1 MSSRYLHEVPTVER
15 AVQWFVC
22 RGCDTCSVPSAGT
35 GERIAAYR
43 RRRGLSQ
50 AALAGLVGRSESWL
64 SQVERGIR
72 SVDRLS
78 VLIDMAKIF
87 HVDVESLIGRP
98 WQLAPNGAA
107 VAQGL
112 DAVRQVMT
120 RYDHLLGTDV
130 LPIPPLSELGTQV
143 ARLHRDYQA
152 ARYETVV
159 RELPDLLALIDGVPR
174 IAATEKRREALCTYV
189 SAYIGA
195 AKLLTKL
202 GVTDLAVVAA
212 DRAATIAVEAD
223 SLEAQGMAAYQ
234 VVCALLRADHTEEAE
249 RLAVSM
255 AEKLHGLA
263 TAQTPTLV
271 SVAGALWLIAAVAA
285 ARRTDRG
292 GAWARLDAAERLA
305 GLLGEDA
312 NHAWTAFGPTNVRIH
327 RVTVAAEL
335 GDPGEALRVATDVD
349 PTRLAEGLRS
359 RRAQVYLDL
368 AWAQAQ
374 RKRDAEATLHL
385 LEAERAAPEAIR
397 YNAMVRDL
405 LREMLARARRPNR
418 VLHDLSV
425 RAGVLD

>member
-1 MSSRYLHEVPTVER
+1 MS
-15 AVQWFVC
+15 
-22 RGCDTCSVPSAGT
+22 GAGT
-35 GERIAAYR
+35 GERIAVYR

-78 VLIDMAKIF
+78 VLLDMAKIL

-98 WQLAPNGAA
+98 WQLAPNGPA

-120 RYDHLLGTDV
+120 RYDHLLGV
-130 LPIPPLSELGTQV
+130 EAPHLPPLPELRAQV
-143 ARLHRDYQA
+143 AALHSDYQA

-159 RELPDLLALIDGVPR
+159 RQLPDLIALVDGVPR
-174 IAATEKRREALCTYV
+174 VAANGERREALCTYV
-189 SAYIGA
+189 SAYVGA

-212 DRAATIAVEAD
+212 DRAATVAVEAD
-223 SLEAQGMAAYQ
+223 SLSARGMAAYQ

-249 RLAVSM
+249 RLAVGMVETIHQSV
-255 AEKLHGLA
+255 
-263 TAQTPTLV
+263 TAQTPILV

-292 GAWARLDAAERLA
+292 EAWARLDAAERLA
-305 GLLGEDA
+305 ELLGEDA

-327 RVTVAAEL
+327 RVSVAAEL
-335 GDPGEALRVATDVD
+335 GDPGEALRAAADVD
-349 PTRLAEGLRS
+349 PTQLAEGLRS
-359 RRAQVYLDL
+359 RRAQIYLDL

-385 LEAERAAPEAIR
+385 LEAERAAPEMIR

-405 LREMLARARRPNR
+405 LREILARARRPNS
-418 VLHDLSV
+418 VLHELSV
-425 RAGVLD
+425 RAGVLG

>member
-1 MSSRYLHEVPTVER
+1 
-15 AVQWFVC
+15 
-22 RGCDTCSVPSAGT
+22 
-35 GERIAAYR
+35 
-43 RRRGLSQ
+43 
-50 AALAGLVGRSESWL
+50 
-64 SQVERGIR
+64 
-72 SVDRLS
+72 
-78 VLIDMAKIF
+78 MAKIL

-98 WQLAPNGAA
+98 WQLAPNGGA

-120 RYDHLLGTDV
+120 RYDHLLGVDV
-130 LPIPPLSELGTQV
+130 TPIPPLPDLRAQV
-143 ARLHRDYQA
+143 VTLHENYQA

-159 RELPDLLALIDGVPR
+159 CQLPDLITLIDGLPR
-174 IAATEKRREALCTYV
+174 VTADGERRERLCTYV
-189 SAYIGA
+189 CAYVGA

-223 SLEAQGMAAYQ
+223 SLGARGMAAYQ
-234 VVCALLRADHTEEAE
+234 VVCALLRADRTDEAE

-255 AEKLHGLA
+255 AEKIDGSA
-263 TAQTPTLV
+263 TAEAPVLV
-271 SVAGALWLIAAVAA
+271 SVSGALWLIAAVAA

-292 GAWARLDAAERLA
+292 EAWARLDAANRLA
-305 GLLGEDA
+305 GLLGGDA
-312 NHAWTAFGPTNVRIH
+312 NHAWTAFGPTNVLIH
-327 RVTVAAEL
+327 RVSIAAEL
-335 GDPGEALRVATDVD
+335 GEPGEALRAATEVD

-385 LEAERAAPEAIR
+385 LEAERSAPEAIR
-397 YNAMVRDL
+397 FNAMVRDL
-405 LREMLARARRPNR
+405 LREMLARSRRPNS
-418 VLHDLSV
+418 VLHDLSI

>member
-1 MSSRYLHEVPTVER
+1 
-15 AVQWFVC
+15 
-22 RGCDTCSVPSAGT
+22 
-35 GERIAAYR
+35 
-43 RRRGLSQ
+43 LSQ

-78 VLIDMAKIF
+78 VLLDMAKIL

-98 WQLAPNGAA
+98 WQLAPNGPA

-120 RYDHLLGTDV
+120 RYDHLLGV
-130 LPIPPLSELGTQV
+130 EAPHLPPLPELRAQV
-143 ARLHRDYQA
+143 AALHSDYQA

-159 RELPDLLALIDGVPR
+159 RQLPDLIALVDGVPR
-174 IAATEKRREALCTYV
+174 VAANGERREALCTYV
-189 SAYIGA
+189 SAYVGA

-212 DRAATIAVEAD
+212 DRAATVAVEAD
-223 SLEAQGMAAYQ
+223 SLSARGMAAYQ

-249 RLAVSM
+249 RLAVGMVETIHQSV
-255 AEKLHGLA
+255 
-263 TAQTPTLV
+263 TAQTPILV

-292 GAWARLDAAERLA
+292 EAWARLDAAERLA
-305 GLLGEDA
+305 ELLGEDA

-327 RVTVAAEL
+327 RVSVAAEL
-335 GDPGEALRVATDVD
+335 GDPGEALRAAADVD
-349 PTRLAEGLRS
+349 PTQLAEGLRS

-374 RKRDAEATLHL
+374 RKHDAEATLHL
-385 LEAERAAPEAIR
+385 LEAERAAPEMIR

-405 LREMLARARRPNR
+405 LREILARARRPNS
-418 VLHDLSV
+418 VLHELSV

>member
-1 MSSRYLHEVPTVER
+1 M
-15 AVQWFVC
+15 
-22 RGCDTCSVPSAGT
+22 
-35 GERIAAYR
+35 GERIAVYR

-78 VLIDMAKIF
+78 VLLDMARIL

-98 WQLAPNGAA
+98 WQLAPNGGV

-120 RYDHLLGTDV
+120 RYDHLLGVDA
-130 LPIPPLSELGTQV
+130 PIMPPLPELNVQIAT
-143 ARLHRDYQA
+143 LHQDYQA
-152 ARYETVV
+152 ARYEVV
-159 RELPDLLALIDGVPR
+159 IRQLPELIMLIDAIPR
-174 IAATEKRREALCTYV
+174 MAVAEERREALCAYV
-189 SAYIGA
+189 SAYVGA

-202 GVTDLAVVAA
+202 GVIDLAVVAA

-223 SLEAQGMAAYQ
+223 SLSARGMAAYQ
-234 VVCALLRADHTEEAE
+234 VVCALLRADHTDEAE
-249 RLAVSM
+249 RLAVGM
-255 AEKLHGLA
+255 AEKIYRSA
-263 TAQTPTLV
+263 TAETPKLA

-292 GAWARLDAAERLA
+292 EAWARLDAAERLA
-305 GLLGEDA
+305 ELLGADA
-312 NHAWTAFGPTNVRIH
+312 NFAWTAFGPTNVRIH

-335 GDPGEALRVATDVD
+335 GDPAEALRAAADVD
-349 PTRLAEGLRS
+349 PMRLMDGLRS

-385 LEAERAAPEAIR
+385 LEAERWAPGAIR

-405 LREMLARARRPNR
+405 VREMLARARRPNS

>member
-1 MSSRYLHEVPTVER
+1 
-15 AVQWFVC
+15 
-22 RGCDTCSVPSAGT
+22 
-35 GERIAAYR
+35 
-43 RRRGLSQ
+43 
-50 AALAGLVGRSESWL
+50 
-64 SQVERGIR
+64 
-72 SVDRLS
+72 LS
-78 VLIDMAKIF
+78 VLLDMAKIL

-98 WQLAPNGAA
+98 WQLAPNGGA

-120 RYDHLLGTDV
+120 RYDHLLGVDV
-130 LPIPPLSELGTQV
+130 PPIPPLPELRAQV
-143 ARLHRDYQA
+143 ATLHEDYQA

-159 RELPDLLALIDGVPR
+159 GRLPDLITLIDGLPR
-174 IAATEKRREALCTYV
+174 VAADGERREGLCTYV
-189 SAYIGA
+189 GAYVGA

-223 SLEAQGMAAYQ
+223 SLGARGMAAYQ
-234 VVCALLRADHTEEAE
+234 VVCALLRADRTDEAE
-249 RLAVSM
+249 RLAMSM
-255 AEKLHGLA
+255 AEKIHGSA
-263 TAQTPTLV
+263 TAEAPVLV

-292 GAWARLDAAERLA
+292 EAWARLDAADRLA
-305 GLLGEDA
+305 RLLGEDA
-312 NHAWTAFGPTNVRIH
+312 NYAWTAFGPTNVLIH
-327 RVTVAAEL
+327 RVSVAAEL
-335 GDPGEALRVATDVD
+335 GEPGEALRAATEVD

-359 RRAQVYLDL
+359 RRAQVSLDL

-385 LEAERAAPEAIR
+385 LEAERSAPEAIR

-405 LREMLARARRPNR
+405 LREMLARSRRPNS

>member
-1 MSSRYLHEVPTVER
+1 VSLV
-15 AVQWFVC
+15 
-22 RGCDTCSVPSAGT
+22 GT
-35 GERIAAYR
+35 GERIAVYR

-78 VLIDMAKIF
+78 VLLDMAKIL

-98 WQLAPNGAA
+98 WQLAPNGGAI
-107 VAQGL
+107 AQGL

-120 RYDHLLGTDV
+120 RYDHLLGVDV
-130 LPIPPLSELGTQV
+130 PPIPPLPELRGQV
-143 ARLHRDYQA
+143 ATLHEDYQA
-152 ARYETVV
+152 ARYESVV
-159 RELPDLLALIDGVPR
+159 RQLPNLITLIDGLPR
-174 IAATEKRREALCTYV
+174 VAAGGERCDGLCTYV
-189 SAYIGA
+189 CAYVGA

-223 SLEAQGMAAYQ
+223 SLGARGMAAYQ
-234 VVCALLRADHTEEAE
+234 VVCALLRADRTDEAE

-255 AEKLHGLA
+255 AEKLHGSA
-263 TAQTPTLV
+263 TAEAPVLASV
-271 SVAGALWLIAAVAA
+271 SGALWLIAAVAA

-292 GAWARLDAAERLA
+292 EAWARLDAADRLA

-327 RVTVAAEL
+327 RVSVAAEL
-335 GDPGEALRVATDVD
+335 GEPGEALRAATDVD

-385 LEAERAAPEAIR
+385 LEAERLAPEAIR

-405 LREMLARARRPNR
+405 LREMLARSRRPNS

>member
-1 MSSRYLHEVPTVER
+1 V
-15 AVQWFVC
+15 
-22 RGCDTCSVPSAGT
+22 SATGT
-35 GERIAAYR
+35 GERIAVYR

-78 VLIDMAKIF
+78 VLLDMAKIL

-98 WQLAPNGAA
+98 WQLAPNGGA

-120 RYDHLLGTDV
+120 RYDHLLGVDV
-130 LPIPPLSELGTQV
+130 PSIPPLPELRAQV
-143 ARLHRDYQA
+143 ATLHEDYQA

-159 RELPDLLALIDGVPR
+159 RRLPDLITLIDGLPR
-174 IAATEKRREALCTYV
+174 VAAGGERCEGLCTYV
-189 SAYIGA
+189 CAYVGA

-223 SLEAQGMAAYQ
+223 SLGARGMAAYQ
-234 VVCALLRADHTEEAE
+234 VVCALLRADRTDEAE

-255 AEKLHGLA
+255 AETIDGSA
-263 TAQTPTLV
+263 TAEAPVLV
-271 SVAGALWLIAAVAA
+271 SVSGALWLIAAVAA

-292 GAWARLDAAERLA
+292 EAWARLDAAERLA

-312 NHAWTAFGPTNVRIH
+312 NHAWTAFGPTNVLIH
-327 RVTVAAEL
+327 RVSVAAEL
-335 GDPGEALRVATDVD
+335 GEPGEALRAATDVD
-349 PTRLAEGLRS
+349 PTRLADGLRS

-368 AWAQAQ
+368 AQAQ

-385 LEAERAAPEAIR
+385 LEAERSAPEAIR

-405 LREMLARARRPNR
+405 LREMLARSRRPNS